1 MPGSSRFQYYLSCVN
16 AQYITTFQIFHYKG
30 EFANVIERAKAAEIA
45 QYILQKKDMGV
56 ATARVVEVDE
66 QSPSARKAK
75 FWKLLGK
82 ILIII
87 LDLFDFFAK
96 HLMKL

>member
-1 MPGSSRFQYYLSCVN
+1 M
-16 AQYITTFQIFHYKG
+16 ITFQIYHYKG

-56 ATARVVEVDE
+56 TAARTIVEVDE

-75 FWKLLGK
+75 FWKLIGMIQNFSLEFLC
-82 ILIII
+82 ITL
-87 LDLFDFFAK
+87 
-96 HLMKL
+96 